1 LGDLSHKAK
10 ENESRLAHRD
20 IHAFGLIRRWSRSK
34 GGAGIRTKL
43 RVVREEGQAM
53 VEYAAILGLVAAT
66 LVLAFSSLGATT
78 LHLFDEVV
86 TQWP

>member
-1 LGDLSHKAK
+1 
-10 ENESRLAHRD
+10 
-20 IHAFGLIRRWSRSK
+20 LIF
-34 GGAGIRTKL
+34 

-66 LVLAFSSLGATT
+66 LVLVFSSLGATT

-86 TQWP
+86 SQWP